1 MSELE
6 KILNDDLL
14 KCKIVES
21 VENPVRRVDL
31 IKWTHDN
38 TYSIAEVRKDT
49 GKLEVKDLKAASGL
63 EAYKHFYRNYGDI
76 AICVAKTPHIIVGNH
91 YEPFKKIELW
101 QRKFMRSIAQT
112 TGIHTKVANYLL

>member
-14 KCKIVES
+14 KCEIVETA
-21 VENPVRRVDL
+21 ENEVRRADL

-63 EAYKHFYRNYGDI
+63 EVYKHFYRNYGDI
-76 AICVAKTPHIIVGNH
+76 AICG
-91 YEPFKKIELW
+91 
-101 QRKFMRSIAQT
+101 
-112 TGIHTKVANYLL
+112 

>member
-1 MSELE
+1 MSDLE

-31 IKWTHDN
+31 SSSGRNDN
-38 TYSIAEVRKDT
+38 SFSIAEVRKDT
-49 GKLEVKDLKAASGL
+49 GKLEVTDLKAASGL

-76 AICVAKTPHIIVGNH
+76 AICG
-91 YEPFKKIELW
+91 
-101 QRKFMRSIAQT
+101 
-112 TGIHTKVANYLL
+112 

>member
-1 MSELE
+1 MSDLE

-38 TYSIAEVRKDT
+38 TFSVAKVRKDT
-49 GKLEVKDLKAASGL
+49 GKLEVTDIKTTSETTALKQ
-63 EAYKHFYRNYGDI
+63 FYNDHWNAVIFG
-76 AICVAKTPHIIVGNH
+76 
-91 YEPFKKIELW
+91 
-101 QRKFMRSIAQT
+101 
-112 TGIHTKVANYLL
+112 

>member
-1 MSELE
+1 MSDLE

-49 GKLEVKDLKAASGL
+49 GKLEVTDLKELPVVLRHTSISTEIMATL
-63 EAYKHFYRNYGDI
+63 PY
-76 AICVAKTPHIIVGNH
+76 VAKTPHDNVGNH
-91 YEPFKKIELW
+91 YEPLN
-101 QRKFMRSIAQT
+101 R
-112 TGIHTKVANYLL
+112 